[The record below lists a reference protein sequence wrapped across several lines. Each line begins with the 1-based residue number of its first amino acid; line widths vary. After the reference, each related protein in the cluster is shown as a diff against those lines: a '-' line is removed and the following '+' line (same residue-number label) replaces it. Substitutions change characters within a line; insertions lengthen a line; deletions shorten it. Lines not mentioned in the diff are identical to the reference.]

1 MIMTND
7 HSNDLLDDAMSS
19 YLFQQRKIDEVITIV
34 QGIKEF
40 ITDYATDDEWDNEDL
55 KHIHGQIKS
64 ARNLLREIDRLYP
77 APEGEQ

>member
-1 MIMTND
+1 MTND
-7 HSNDLLDDAMSS
+7 HSNDLMDDAMSS
-19 YLFQQRKIDEVITIV
+19 YLLQQRDIDEVITIV

-64 ARNLLREIDRLYP
+64 ARKLLREIDRLYP